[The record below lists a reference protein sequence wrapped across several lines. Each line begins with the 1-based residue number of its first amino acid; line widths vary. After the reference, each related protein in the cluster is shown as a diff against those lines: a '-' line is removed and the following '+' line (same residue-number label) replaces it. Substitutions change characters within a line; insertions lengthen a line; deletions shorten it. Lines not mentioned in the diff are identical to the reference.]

1 MEACMNN
8 GIHEDGSKFNFK
20 HHQQNQTPLNIYTSQ
35 AHTHTLDS
43 KREKKTNMHVINEE
57 EEGSEATNK
66 FWWTE

>member
-35 AHTHTLDS
+35 AHTHTLNS
-43 KREKKTNMHVINEE
+43 KREKKNMHVINEE